1 MANALSRCVGLLLL
15 ICLLAATGCGLPSQG
30 GLSSQPEAA
39 LLTPNEA
46 PAGEQPEATQAPAQ
60 AGGPTMTPLAS
71 PTLTPPPAIHTPMQ
85 TATSAVQIA
94 SAACAESRCIYDS
107 PLWLASPIQPPHN
120 DRGDASYRFGSTQ
133 EKQRDPHHGVEFL
146 NPYGTPVLA
155 AGDGQVIVAGDDKET
170 LYSLYPNYYG
180 NLVVIQH
187 DLPAGSQGGL
197 QQFPG
202 GDLPMPIYSLYAHL
216 SEISVKAGQR
226 VQAGQEIGRVGMSG
240 GATGSHL
247 HFEVRLGENTYQS
260 SHNPELWLA
269 PHTTQSGVQGG
280 ALAGRVLDAQGQPI
294 QVNGVVIQYL
304 ADDPQGPVQSEIY
317 LNSYEEAALL
327 GRSPW
332 GESFAV
338 GDLAT
343 GWYRVNFPYNGMQR
357 QVVQILPGQITVVTF
372 QF

>member
-15 ICLLAATGCGLPSQG
+15 ICLLAATGCALPSQG

-46 PAGEQPEATQAPAQ
+46 PAGEQPKATQAPAQ
-60 AGGPTMTPLAS
+60 AGGSTMMPLAS
-71 PTLTPPPAIHTPMQ
+71 PTLMPQPAIYTPMQ
-85 TATSAVQIA
+85 SATSAVQIA
-94 SAACAESRCIYDS
+94 SAACAESQCIYDS
-107 PLWLASPIQPPHN
+107 PLWLAPPIQPPHN
-120 DRGDASYRFGSTQ
+120 DRVDASYRFGSTQ

-155 AGDGQVIVAGDDKET
+155 AGDGQVIVVGDDKET

-187 DLPAGSQGGL
+187 DLPTGSQGGF
-197 QQFPG
+197 QPFPG
-202 GDLPMPIYSLYAHL
+202 GDLPTPIYSLYAHL
-216 SEISVKAGQR
+216 SEISVKAGQH

-247 HFEVRLGENTYQS
+247 HFEVRLGENTYQG

-269 PHTTQSGVQGG
+269 PHTDQSGVQGG

-294 QVNGVVIQYL
+294 QVKGVVIQYL

-338 GDLAT
+338 GDMAT

-357 QVVQILPGQITVVTF
+357 QLVQVMPGQITVVTF